1 METIDNKFKE
11 LKATLD
17 QFEVEATN
25 SINAAANMI
34 VESFNKGNK
43 ILTCGNGGSAS
54 DAQHF
59 AAEFVNSF
67 SKTLNRKALPALSL
81 NSDSSVLTAIA
92 NDTQFAKIF
101 SRQVEAVGKSGDVL
115 VVFTTSGNSENC
127 INALMTA
134 KQLELN
140 TIVFSQKNR
149 ISLTLSDIVI
159 AVPSTNTQIIQECHI
174 VAYHLIA
181 DLVEKYMFTELD
193 NS

>member
-101 SRQVEAVGKSGDVL
+101 SRQVEAIGKSGDVL

-181 DLVEKYMFTELD
+181 DLVEKYMFTELN

>member
-1 METIDNKFKE
+1 MKIISNKFKE
-11 LKATLD
+11 LKVTLD
-17 QFEVEATN
+17 QFEAESSN
-25 SINAAANMI
+25 SINAAADMI
-34 VESFNKGNK
+34 ATAFSKGNK

-67 SKTLNRKALPALSL
+67 SKTLKRKALPALSL

-92 NDTQFAKIF
+92 NDTHFAKVF
-101 SRQVEAVGKSGDVL
+101 SRQVEAVGKPGDVL

-149 ISLTLSDIVI
+149 ISLALSDIVI
-159 AVPSTNTQIIQECHI
+159 AVPSINTQIIQECHI

-181 DLVEKYMFTELD
+181 DLVEKYMFTELND
-193 NS
+193 Q

>member
-181 DLVEKYMFTELD
+181 DLVEKYMFTELN

>member
-101 SRQVEAVGKSGDVL
+101 SRQVEAIGKSGDVL

-181 DLVEKYMFTELD
+181 DLVEKYMFTELND
-193 NS
+193 

>member
-1 METIDNKFKE
+1 MEIINNKFKE

-17 QFEVEATN
+17 QFEAEASN

-34 VESFNKGNK
+34 AESFNKGNK

-81 NSDSSVLTAIA
+81 SSDSSVLTAIA
-92 NDTQFAKIF
+92 NDTQFAKVF

-159 AVPSTNTQIIQECHI
+159 AVPSINTQIIQECHI
-174 VAYHLIA
+174 VAYHLIV
-181 DLVEKYMFTELD
+181 DLVEKYMFTEL
-193 NS
+193 NN

>member
-17 QFEVEATN
+17 QFEVEASN

-134 KQLELN
+134 KQLELK

-181 DLVEKYMFTELD
+181 DLVEKYMFTELN

>member
-1 METIDNKFKE
+1 MELINNKFAE
-11 LKATLD
+11 LKATLIN
-17 QFEVEATN
+17 FEKEATN

-34 VESFNKGNK
+34 AESFTKGNK

-59 AAEFVNSF
+59 AAEFINSF
-67 SKTLNRKALPALSL
+67 SKTLKRKALPAISL

-92 NDTQFAKIF
+92 NDTQFAKVF
-101 SRQVEAVGKSGDVL
+101 SRQVEAVGKPGDVL
-115 VVFTTSGNSENC
+115 VVFSTSGKSENC
-127 INALMTA
+127 INALITA
-134 KQLELN
+134 KQKELS
-140 TIVFSQKNR
+140 TIVFTQKNR

-159 AVPSTNTQIIQECHI
+159 AVPSIDTQIIQECHI

-181 DLVEKYMFTELD
+181 DLVEKYMFTEL

>member
-1 METIDNKFKE
+1 MEIINNKFKE

-17 QFEVEATN
+17 QFEAEASN

-34 VESFNKGNK
+34 AESFNKGNK

-92 NDTQFAKIF
+92 NDTQFAKVF
-101 SRQVEAVGKSGDVL
+101 SRQVEAVGKPGDVL

-127 INALMTA
+127 INALMSA

-159 AVPSTNTQIIQECHI
+159 AVPSINTQIIQECHI
-174 VAYHLIA
+174 VAYHLIV
-181 DLVEKYMFTELD
+181 DLVEKYMFTEL
-193 NS
+193 NN

>member
-17 QFEVEATN
+17 QFEVEASN

>member
-17 QFEVEATN
+17 QFEVEASN

-134 KQLELN
+134 KQLELK

-149 ISLTLSDIVI
+149 ISLTLSDLVI

-181 DLVEKYMFTELD
+181 DLVEKYMFTELN

>member
-1 METIDNKFKE
+1 MEIISNKFKE
-11 LKATLD
+11 LKVTLD
-17 QFEVEATN
+17 QFEAEASN
-25 SINAAANMI
+25 SINAAADMI
-34 VESFNKGNK
+34 AESFSKGNK

-67 SKTLNRKALPALSL
+67 SKTLKRKALPALSL

-92 NDTQFAKIF
+92 NDTHFAKVF
-101 SRQVEAVGKSGDVL
+101 SRQVEAVGKPGDVL

-181 DLVEKYMFTELD
+181 DLVEKHMFIEL
-193 NS
+193 NN

>member
-1 METIDNKFKE
+1 
-11 LKATLD
+11 
-17 QFEVEATN
+17 
-25 SINAAANMI
+25 MI
-34 VESFNKGNK
+34 AF
-43 ILTCGNGGSAS
+43 IA
-54 DAQHF
+54 
-59 AAEFVNSF
+59 F
-67 SKTLNRKALPALSL
+67 SKTLKRKALPALSL

-92 NDTQFAKIF
+92 NDTHFAKVF
-101 SRQVEAVGKSGDVL
+101 SRQVEAVGKPGDVL

-159 AVPSTNTQIIQECHI
+159 AVPSIDTQIIQECHI

-181 DLVEKYMFTELD
+181 DLVEKYMFTEL
-193 NS
+193 NN

>member
-17 QFEVEATN
+17 QFEVEASN

-181 DLVEKYMFTELD
+181 DLVEKYMFTELN

>member
-67 SKTLNRKALPALSL
+67 SKTLKRKALPALSL

-92 NDTQFAKIF
+92 NDTHFAKVF
-101 SRQVEAVGKSGDVL
+101 SRQVEAVGKPGDVL

-181 DLVEKYMFTELD
+181 DLVEKYMFIEL
-193 NS
+193 NN